1 MSGEE
6 IAGRYRLIERIGRG
20 AMSSVW
26 LAQDSEL
33 ERRVAVKL
41 LSPAAGRAR
50 FEREARAAASLSHPN
65 VCSLYDYGESDG
77 KPFMVLEY
85 LPNGSLE
92 ERLKEP
98 NPLPDLQTR
107 RIAAEIAAGL
117 AHAHGRGLVH
127 RDLKPSN
134 VLFDSEGRAKIA
146 DFGIAHMGDAGALT
160 EAGTV
165 LGTASYISPEQ
176 ASGST
181 AGPPSDVYSF
191 GVILFRMLTGRL
203 PFVATNTME
212 VVRMQRDDPPPP
224 VAAFRSGA
232 PMRLENLANA
242 SLTKDPARRPADG
255 AALLRELQGTEEA
268 ATTLIAAGALNP
280 PGALD
285 ASAATDATRVI
296 RPPPSRQTRR
306 PARVLALALVAALA
320 LLGLGVAFAFLSAGG
335 GDSGSSSSPLPPI
348 DLPTVTTLAPISP
361 ATTTEPATTAV
372 TTTAPATTSP
382 ATTTAPV
389 TTAPVTTTAAT
400 TTAPATTAP
409 VTTAITTL
417 PATVPTVSTVP
428 PTTTVAPPP
437 APTTT
442 APATT
447 APVTTAPVT
456 TAPVTTTPVTTT
468 PATTAPAPAAPG
480 P

>member
-6 IAGRYRLIERIGRG
+6 IAGRYRLIEPLGRG

-41 LSPAAGRAR
+41 LSPAADRAR

-65 VCSLYDYGESDG
+65 LCSLYDYGESDG

-92 ERLKEP
+92 ERLKDG
-98 NPLPDLQTR
+98 NPLPDAETQ
-107 RIAAEIAAGL
+107 RISTEIAAGL

-176 ASGST
+176 ASGT
-181 AGPPSDVYSF
+181 LAGPPSDVYSF

-203 PFVATNTME
+203 PFIAANAME
-212 VVRMQRDDPPPP
+212 VVRMQRDDPPPT
-224 VAAFRSGA
+224 VGEFRPDA
-232 PMRLENLANA
+232 PARLERLTAAALA
-242 SLTKDPARRPADG
+242 KDPGRRPADG
-255 AALLRELQGTEEA
+255 AALLRELQGTEE
-268 ATTLIAAGALNP
+268 
-280 PGALD
+280 
-285 ASAATDATRVI
+285 DATVIVAPGSILAAADAGPTQVI
-296 RPPPSRQTRR
+296 RPARR
-306 PARVLALALVAALA
+306 KHVRRRARVLAFALFAALA
-320 LLGLGVAFAFLSAGG
+320 LLGIGVALALVSTGG
-335 GDSGSSSSPLPPI
+335 GGSGPGSSSSLPPL
-348 DLPTVTTLAPISP
+348 DLPTVTTVASSSAPTTTAATTAPTTTAATTTVP
-361 ATTTEPATTAV
+361 ATTTAPTTTAATTVATTVPPVSTVAPTTTVIPPPPPATTVV
-372 TTTAPATTSP
+372 TTTAPATTTT
-382 ATTTAPV
+382 ATT
-389 TTAPVTTTAAT
+389 
-400 TTAPATTAP
+400 
-409 VTTAITTL
+409 
-417 PATVPTVSTVP
+417 
-428 PTTTVAPPP
+428 
-437 APTTT
+437 
-442 APATT
+442 
-447 APVTTAPVT
+447 
-456 TAPVTTTPVTTT
+456 
-468 PATTAPAPAAPG
+468 PG